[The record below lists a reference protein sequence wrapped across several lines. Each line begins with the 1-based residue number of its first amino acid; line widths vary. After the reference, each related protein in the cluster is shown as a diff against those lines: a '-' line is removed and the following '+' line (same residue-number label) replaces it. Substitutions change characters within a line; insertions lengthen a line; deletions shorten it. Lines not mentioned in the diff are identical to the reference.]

1 MSEIYIPP
9 TRSPLN
15 DIVYGSVSSVYSLAG
30 TVLQADRGEEPQVAG
45 VVSKSIE
52 HPFDL
57 VKVRLQSQPLDR
69 PFKFTGPLDC
79 FIQTVKGEG
88 VKALWRVSAFK

>member
-1 MSEIYIPP
+1 MTSFTDPLVGARSHPSGKQP
-9 TRSPLN
+9 TELYNYHS
-15 DIVYGSVSSVYSLAG
+15 
-30 TVLQADRGEEPQVAG
+30 QVAG

-69 PFKFTGPLDC
+69 PFKFAGPLDC

-88 VKALWRVSAFK
+88 VKALWRVSVRFNLGDSNAD